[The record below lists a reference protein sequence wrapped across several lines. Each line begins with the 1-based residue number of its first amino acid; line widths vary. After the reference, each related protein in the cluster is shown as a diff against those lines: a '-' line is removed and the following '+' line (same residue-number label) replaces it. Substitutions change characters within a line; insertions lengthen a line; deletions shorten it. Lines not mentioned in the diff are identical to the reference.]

1 MEEIKII
8 EKTFKVLADPI
19 LLSISKNVRRQI
31 LAFVVMLILWVTVFK
46 WSFLTSFASVLM
58 LFAIATLGR
67 IRLEI
72 TETIVAIAIIFYL
85 IGFVITIPLV
95 VAVFAYMLY
104 KILII
109 KYQKAIEKYAKM
121 SPEEIAGIS
130 KKPKSVTII
139 VGDEE

>member
-1 MEEIKII
+1 MEEIKVI

-19 LLSISKNVRRQI
+19 LLLISKNVRRQI
-31 LAFVVMLILWVTVFK
+31 LAFIIMFILWVTVFK
-46 WSFLTSFASVLM
+46 WSFFTSFASALM
-58 LFAIATLGR
+58 LFAIVTLGR

>member
-1 MEEIKII
+1 MEEIKVI

-19 LLSISKNVRRQI
+19 LLLISKNVRRQI
-31 LAFVVMLILWVTVFK
+31 LAFIIMFILWVTVFK
-46 WSFLTSFASVLM
+46 WSFFTSFASALM
-58 LFAIATLGR
+58 LFAIVTLGR

-121 SPEEIAGIS
+121 SPEEIAGVS
-130 KKPKSVTII
+130 KRPKSVTII